1 MDAERQNVT
10 APGEAGPPTAVRP
23 DAGRR
28 EPLAWVFHVMSL
40 AGLVVIFGLGL
51 ELYVRTVADDGMQF
65 DLEMWKYALTLKQI
79 SADPRIGHEHRP
91 LSAARLM
98 GVDVRINSR
107 KLRDREIPYDRTAGA
122 LRIMML
128 GDSFTEGWGVA
139 VDDTFSR
146 RIERLFAGEGVA
158 AEVINAGVGNYN
170 TIQEARYF
178 LTEGFRYA
186 PDIVVVNFTYNDA
199 EPVPR
204 SHEPG
209 FIARRCQACVFLA
222 GRLDALSRL
231 VGARPAWSD
240 YYLGL
245 FGDGAAPG
253 WQAAKGA
260 LHELAAFCHA
270 RGIKLLVASFPELHD
285 VQNYRLGRI
294 TALIR
299 AAAEAE
305 GAGFVDLLSA
315 VAQEDPA
322 GLWVTPG
329 DVHPNARANQLFAE
343 ALFAALQ
350 GLAPRRPARGMD

>member
-10 APGEAGPPTAVRP
+10 APGEVAPPTAVP
-23 DAGRR
+23 QDAGRR
-28 EPLAWVFHVMSL
+28 EPLEWVFHVISVAAL
-40 AGLVVIFGLGL
+40 LVIFGLSM

-65 DLEMWKYALTLKQI
+65 DLEMWKYTLALKQS

-107 KLRDREIPYDRTAGA
+107 KLRDREIPYDRTANT
-122 LRIMML
+122 LRVMML

-139 VDDTFSR
+139 FDDIFSK
-146 RIERLFAGEGVA
+146 RIERLYAGEGVA

-170 TIQEARYF
+170 TVQEARYF
-178 LTEGFRYA
+178 LTEGYRYA

-209 FIARRCQACVFLA
+209 LIERHCRACVFLA

-231 VGARPAWSD
+231 IGVRPAWSD

-245 FGDGAAPG
+245 YGDGAAPG

-260 LHELAAFCHA
+260 LRDLAAYCRA
-270 RGIKLLVASFPELHD
+270 RGIKLLVANFPELHD
-285 VQNYRLGRI
+285 VRNYRLGRI
-294 TALIR
+294 TGLIR

-305 GAGFVDLLSA
+305 GAGFIDLLPA
-315 VAQEDPA
+315 VAHEDPA

-329 DVHPNARANQLFAE
+329 DVHPNARGNQLFAE
-343 ALFAALQ
+343 ALFTALRAL
-350 GLAPRRPARGMD
+350 GPPRPARGLD